1 MSTRQIYLFTVA
13 LAVLVQLAACT
24 ESDSSTWAVI
34 VCTSRYWFNY
44 RHFAN
49 ALAIYKEV
57 RALGVPD
64 EHIVLMSSLDTAMD
78 PRNPFPGE
86 MYSTNS
92 AKDMLAG
99 RDFFWN
105 NRSGS
110 STHTPLSSSS
120 SDGTADYHNFH
131 QPGDV
136 QVDYS
141 GPACNIDS
149 FLRLL
154 TGRHLPGT
162 PLQQRLRSGP
172 RSKVL
177 LYLTGHGG
185 DEFLKFHDQ
194 EELSAADLAIALRQM
209 WLQRRYQEL
218 LLIVDTCQASTLG
231 NYLEDAPA
239 VTFISSSG
247 LGENSFAYDTN
258 HELGLAVAD
267 RFTYKLQ
274 QYLRRHR
281 EVHKAYL
288 LAHAQRARDPTPL
301 HSATPPQSAQF
312 TGSEKAVLKK
322 ARKNAVREAGEAGA
336 AGVLPSVQDLT
347 DYLRQASQRRFLH
360 STASL
365 QQSSGSKRAK
375 NMVLAEFFGHAAAVP
390 RRDNI
395 DEGEQEQEPGPGG
408 GAGEHVERYATETEA
423 QEQDQEALWEQV
435 FALPAATFDDD
446 CAFEVPTATASSKF
460 ELSD

>member
-1 MSTRQIYLFTVA
+1 MMNTRQIYLFTVA

-64 EHIVLMSSLDTAMD
+64 EHIVLMSSLDAAMD

-105 NRSGS
+105 SSSGS

-131 QPGDV
+131 QLGDV

-141 GPACNIDS
+141 GPACNTDS

-162 PLQQRLRSGP
+162 PLRQRLRSGP
-172 RSKVL
+172 QSKVL

-209 WLQRRYQEL
+209 RLQKRYQEL

-274 QYLRRHR
+274 QYLQRHR

-288 LAHAQRARDPTPL
+288 LAQAQRARDPTPL

-312 TGSEKAVLKK
+312 TGSEKSLLKK
-322 ARKNAVREAGEAGA
+322 ARKNAMREAGA
-336 AGVLPSVQDLT
+336 AGVPPSVQDLT

-365 QQSSGSKRAK
+365 QQSSGSRRAK
-375 NMVLAEFFGHAAAVP
+375 NMVLAEFFGHAAAP
-390 RRDNI
+390 RRGNI
-395 DEGEQEQEPGPGG
+395 DESGQEPGGEL
-408 GAGEHVERYATETEA
+408 GEHVERCAAETDA

-435 FALPAATFDDD
+435 FALPAVTFDDD
-446 CAFEVPTATASSKF
+446 YAFEVPTARSN
-460 ELSD
+460 